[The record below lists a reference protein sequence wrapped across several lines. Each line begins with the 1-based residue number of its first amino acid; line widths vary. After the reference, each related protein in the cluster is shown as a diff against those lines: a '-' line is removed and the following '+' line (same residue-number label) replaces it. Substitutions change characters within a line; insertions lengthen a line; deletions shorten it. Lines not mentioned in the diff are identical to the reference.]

1 MERTNPKG
9 YYTEDINFSVEFY
22 NSSWIMRCRLEQD
35 ELAKTQEQ
43 KDAIR
48 YWINSNKRK
57 YEEAKAERE
66 MTENLNQINA
76 ERHNFGKQWAEML
89 EKKDYDSLK
98 EAERAAEK
106 AESICRYLRRVLI
119 WKAKER
125 LELETQERLWKERTE
140 KNA

>member
-1 MERTNPKG
+1 ME
-9 YYTEDINFSVEFY
+9 DV
-22 NSSWIMRCRLEQD
+22 
-35 ELAKTQEQ
+35 
-43 KDAIR
+43 
-48 YWINSNKRK
+48 
-57 YEEAKAERE
+57 
-66 MTENLNQINA
+66 QIAA

-125 LELETQERLWKERTE
+125 LELETQERLWKERTQ
-140 KNA
+140 KATTLKT